1 MTRSSFLIPLLGLVT
16 AASAALAPFL
26 LDTGLLR
33 LITEILLVLTMAQLW
48 NLLAGYTGLVSMG
61 HQMFFGI
68 GAYAVFYASNRLG
81 VSALVLLPI
90 GAVAAGAFALLI
102 ARPLFRLRDAYFAVS
117 TWVVAEV
124 VYLVVASS
132 DALGASGGYPLE
144 TVALL
149 DLETVSAQAFWL
161 AAAFAILTVLGL
173 YLTLRSKF
181 GLGLLCVRDNEL
193 AAAAIG
199 ISVNRNRLIA
209 FSVSAAGSGLA
220 GALYFV
226 LNFYVDPVAAFDANW
241 TVAILFI
248 VIIGGIGTIE
258 GPIIGAMVYFGM
270 REMFS
275 TYLALA
281 GGWYLIALGA
291 LAVIVMLVAPRGLWV
306 LMRERLGLRGFDI
319 QRRPALR

>member
-1 MTRSSFLIPLLGLVT
+1 MTRSSLLPTLV
-16 AASAALAPFL
+16 ALPAIASAALAPVL
-26 LDTGLLR
+26 LETGLLR
-33 LITEILLVLTMAQLW
+33 LLTEILLVLTMAQLW

-68 GAYAVFYASNRLG
+68 GAYAVFYASNTLG
-81 VSALVLLPI
+81 LNALVLLPA
-90 GAVAAGAFALLI
+90 GALAAGALALLI

-124 VYLVVASS
+124 VYLVVAST
-132 DALGASGGYPLE
+132 DILGASGGYPLE
-144 TVALL
+144 TVSLL
-149 DLETVSAQAFWL
+149 DLEAVSAHAFWL
-161 AAAFAILTVLGL
+161 ASAFAILTVLGL
-173 YLTLRSKF
+173 YLVLRSKF

-199 ISVNRNRLIA
+199 ISIHRNRLIA
-209 FSVSAAGSGLA
+209 FVMSAAGSGLV
-220 GALYFV
+220 GALYFL

-258 GPIIGAMVYFGM
+258 GPIIGAIVFFGM
-270 REMFS
+270 REFFS
-275 TYLALA
+275 AYFALA
-281 GGWYLIALGA
+281 GGLYLIALGA

-306 LMRERLGLRGFDI
+306 LMRDRFGLRGFDI
-319 QRRPALR
+319 QRRPRLQ